1 MTEKLVE
8 AIVEMREEDSAHITA
23 DLIESG
29 TDPLEILKMGRD
41 AMKIIGK
48 RFSDG
53 EYFIP
58 ELIMG
63 GQIMSKIVERVK
75 PLIKEKQAGG
85 GTTTLGKVVIGTVK
99 GDIHDIG
106 KNLVTFL
113 LDINGFEVIDLG
125 VDVPPAEFV
134 KATRESGAHVVG
146 LSGFLTLAF
155 DGMKETVQALEEA
168 GLRDRVKVMIGGGQI
183 DEHIR
188 NYAAADAYGNNAQD
202 AVSLAK
208 QWIGG

>member
-8 AIVEMREEDSAHITA
+8 AIVEMREEDSAHITG

-168 GLRDRVKVMIGGGQI
+168 GLRDRVKVMIGGGQV

-188 NYAAADAYGNNAQD
+188 DYAAADAYGSNAQD

>member
-8 AIVEMREEDSAHITA
+8 AIVAMREEDSARITE
-23 DLIESG
+23 DLLKSG
-29 TDPLEILKMGRD
+29 TDPFEILKMGRD
-41 AMKIIGK
+41 AMGIIGQK
-48 RFSDG
+48 YSDG

-63 GQIMSKIVERVK
+63 GEIMSQVVDKVK
-75 PLIKEKQAGG
+75 PLIEEKKAEE
-85 GTTTLGKVVIGTVK
+85 GTKTIGSVVIGTVI

-106 KNLVTFL
+106 KNLVTFF

-125 VDVPPAEFV
+125 VDVPPEKFV
-134 KATRESGAHVVG
+134 DAVKESGTSVVG

-155 DGMKETVQALEEA
+155 DGMKATVEALKKA

-183 DEHIR
+183 DDNIR
-188 NYAAADAYGNNAQD
+188 KYAGADAYGDNAQE
-202 AVSLAK
+202 AVALAK

>member
-8 AIVEMREEDSAHITA
+8 AIVEMREEDSAHITG

-48 RFSDG
+48 RFSEG

-63 GQIMSKIVERVK
+63 GEIMRKIVERVK

-134 KATRESGAHVVG
+134 KAIQKSGAHVVG

-168 GLRDRVKVMIGGGQI
+168 GLRDRVKVMVGGGQI
-183 DEHIR
+183 DERIR
-188 NYAAADAYGNNAQD
+188 DYAAADAYGNNAQD